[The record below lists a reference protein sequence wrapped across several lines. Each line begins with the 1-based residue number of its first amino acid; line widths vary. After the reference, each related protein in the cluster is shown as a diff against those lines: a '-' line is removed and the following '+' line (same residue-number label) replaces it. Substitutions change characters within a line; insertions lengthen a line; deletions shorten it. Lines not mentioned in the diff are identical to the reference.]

1 MHPGRPKS
9 HPGSSSSQCP
19 PRSLSWGRAAPP
31 EHPGSSTHTEPI
43 LSGPEPSLGP
53 EPKLKQDLLC
63 RGLSFGPSP
72 EECQEM
78 MPALLWQRPQSP
90 VAGREGWSWAQSP
103 QHPLSCRSW
112 APLAGTGGGSR
123 CWWGHLA
130 FLPGIQRLWE
140 DPARCWA
147 SPPNRI
153 PLGVRAPG

>member
-63 RGLSFGPSP
+63 RGLSSGPSP

-78 MPALLWQRPQSP
+78 MPALLWQRPESP
-90 VAGREGWSWAQSP
+90 VPGREGWSWAQSP

-112 APLAGTGGGSR
+112 APLAGTGGDHAAGGDISPSSRESRGFGKIRLDAGHHLPTGS
-123 CWWGHLA
+123 
-130 FLPGIQRLWE
+130 P
-140 DPARCWA
+140 
-147 SPPNRI
+147 S
-153 PLGVRAPG
+153 V